1 VARSALRYQS
11 RVARKDAAA
20 IERMRELSA
29 QYPRYGYR
37 RIRIFLGRDGHR
49 MSVGRARL
57 AEIGHRA
64 GLGSRLPEQLRQPRD
79 VDGDAARF
87 VLGVSICRCRG
98 STDAVSVVVVREDHS
113 ALRIWTDHGP
123 GTLATYELLR
133 FKMAVPFISQIAK
146 LPDVSCHRMSD
157 LPSPL

>member
-1 VARSALRYQS
+1 MPKLLGLYALLP
-11 RVARKDAAA
+11 AT
-20 IERMRELSA
+20 I
-29 QYPRYGYR
+29 
-37 RIRIFLGRDGHR
+37 LGA
-49 MSVGRARL
+49 MRL

-64 GLGSRLPEQLRQPRD
+64 GLGSLLPEQLRQPRD